1 MTSLHDDLS
10 SRTRGSM
17 AENAIRL
24 LALAALLWS
33 FGGLLCLY
41 WITNPQPKKFMPLVM
56 RESDSEASRLAAIE
70 SWQTHFIPA
79 DTKWL
84 CGVPSPLSD
93 CKLDANLSKIPRS
106 SWFRAID
113 PAVTN
118 TFKARLYDLNV
129 GVEKFCR
136 DYWQQVWNTLESLI
150 ATALASVVCFAY
162 PRILPSCIL
171 LVIAGLA
178 TFIQLNRWSS
188 NSTIEPLLWILPI
201 FCTSTAAFFLALYRW
216 WVAPAS
222 AEVTNDWNKLWL
234 GLLLLGIGIGAF
246 AALIAWGG
254 RVRTSGLG
262 GLGLCVGWGVYLI
275 AVHGWRLIRSL
286 FSKTKPSFQCD
297 SSQIGL
303 P

>member
-1 MTSLHDDLS
+1 MTSMHDDIS
-10 SRTRGSM
+10 SRTRGAA

-24 LALAALLWS
+24 ISLAALLWS
-33 FGGLLCLY
+33 FGGLLCLH

-70 SWQTHFIPA
+70 RWQSQFIPA
-79 DTKWL
+79 DTQSL

-93 CKLDANLSKIPRS
+93 CKLDANLSNIPRS
-106 SWFRAID
+106 SWFGAID
-113 PAVTN
+113 PAKTPSL
-118 TFKARLYDLNV
+118 KARLYALNV

-136 DYWQQVWNTLESLI
+136 DYWLQVRNTLESLI
-150 ATALASVVCFAY
+150 ATAIASVVCFAY

-171 LVIAGLA
+171 LVITGLA
-178 TFIQLNRWSS
+178 TFVQLNRWSS
-188 NSTIEPLLWILPI
+188 NATVEPLLWIFPI

-222 AEVTNDWNKLWL
+222 AAVVNDWNKLWL
-234 GLLLLGIGIGAF
+234 GLLLLGIGAGAF

-262 GLGLCVGWGVYLI
+262 GLGLSVGWGVYLI

-286 FSKTKPSFQCD
+286 FSKTKSPFQYD
-297 SSQIGL
+297 STQIGL